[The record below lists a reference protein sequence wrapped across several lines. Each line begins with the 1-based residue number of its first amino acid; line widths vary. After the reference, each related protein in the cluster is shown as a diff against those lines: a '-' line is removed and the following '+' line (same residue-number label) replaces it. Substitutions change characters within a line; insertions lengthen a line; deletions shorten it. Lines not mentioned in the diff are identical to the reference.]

1 MKPSVR
7 ISSQSED
14 FAAQEGAFCS
24 KNGCVHSGEE
34 RTEVEFLS
42 DDYALVAEELMR
54 EIEGKQFLSATL
66 TTLHS
71 NFEAE
76 LILTLIIYRTRE
88 GEVSDVVPVW
98 WEMHTYDLDTGEEFP
113 NDFSFGTLRE
123 GLISKE

>member
-7 ISSQSED
+7 ISSQSEE
-14 FAAQEGAFCS
+14 FVAQEGAFCS

-34 RTEVEFLS
+34 RTEVEFLP
-42 DDYALVAEELMR
+42 DDYALVAEELTR
-54 EIEGKQFLSATL
+54 EIEGKEFLSATI

-98 WEMHTYDLDTGEEFP
+98 WEMHTYDLESGEEFP
-113 NDFSFGTLRE
+113 NDFSFGNLRE
-123 GLISKE
+123 VLISNS

>member
-7 ISSQSED
+7 ISSQSEN
-14 FAAQEGAFCS
+14 FVAQEGAICS
-24 KNGCVHSGEE
+24 KSECVRSEKE

-42 DDYALVAEELMR
+42 DDYAVVAEQLAG
-54 EIEGKQFLSATL
+54 EIEGKPFLSATI
-66 TTLHS
+66 TTLHP

-98 WEMHTYDLDTGEEFP
+98 WEMHTYDLESGEELP
-113 NDFSFGTLRE
+113 NDFSFGNLRE
-123 GLISKE
+123 VLISKE